1 MFKNILYLYPTTIKT
16 IKSRQKRPIKIINE
30 GFGVRFE
37 VRFVI
42 EGKEFT
48 PVEDPVKRGR
58 TSF

>member
-1 MFKNILYLYPTTIKT
+1 LFKNRLYLYPTTIKT
-16 IKSRQKRPIKIINE
+16 IKSRQKRQIKTINA
-30 GFGVRFE
+30 GFVVRFK

-42 EGKEFT
+42 ECKESM